1 MKKIILL
8 SILFFSTK
16 IKAQNN
22 LVPNPSFEQINLC
35 PYQIDTMICSL
46 WDTTA
51 QPPYCIYYHSESW
64 CFDSVL
70 IGWKS
75 FGGTPNIYNSCAAL
89 STKCGIP
96 NNFVVRFPK
105 TQFALDGNGY
115 AGIATNGFWP
125 LTGLVREFM
134 GTPLNTPLSP
144 GTTYYVSAYV
154 IRTATHTNYANV
166 GGASNNLGFRFTTV
180 PYSQHDSI
188 PIDNF
193 AHVVDTNIITDTLN
207 WTRISGSFVA
217 DSVYQYVAFGNFFD
231 DAHTD
236 TLDIRADYPG
246 TLEFNYTYYL
256 VDQVCVSTDSTTC
269 ELVNSVKAI
278 EKIAVR
284 VFPNP
289 FDTYIRFEYPGEAEI
304 FLYDHLQ
311 RVIKCKK
318 FNGAIDL
325 TTEGLAKGL
334 YIYYL
339 VGKDKTYKGLLTH

>member
-1 MKKIILL
+1 MKNIILL
-8 SILFFSTK
+8 SFLLFSSV
-16 IKAQNN
+16 IKAQYNI
-22 LVPNPSFEQINLC
+22 VPNPSFEQINLC
-35 PYQIDTMICSL
+35 PYQIDTAICDL
-46 WDTTA
+46 WDTVG
-51 QPPYCIYYHSESW
+51 QYCIFYHSESW

-70 IGWKS
+70 VDWKS
-75 FGGTPNIYNSCAAL
+75 FRGTPNYYNACA
-89 STKCGIP
+89 TNPICGVP
-96 NNFVVRFPK
+96 NNFVVHSPK

-115 AGIATNGFWP
+115 AGILTIGFWP
-125 LTGLVREFM
+125 LSGVNREFI
-134 GTPLNTPLSP
+134 GVPLNTPLSP

-154 IRTATHTNYANV
+154 IRTATHTNYQNE
-166 GGASNNLGFRFTTV
+166 GGASNNLGFRFTTLS
-180 PYSQHDSI
+180 YSQHDSI

-193 AHVVDTNIITDTLN
+193 AHIVDTNIITDTLN

-217 DSVYQYVAFGNFFD
+217 DSAYQYVAFGNFFD

-278 EKIAVR
+278 EKVAVR
-284 VFPNP
+284 SFPNP

-311 RVIKCKK
+311 RVIIRKK
-318 FNGAIDL
+318 FSGAIDL
-325 TTEGLAKGL
+325 NTEGLAKGL
-334 YIYYL
+334 YIYNL
-339 VGKDKTYKGLLTH
+339 VGKENIYKGLLAH